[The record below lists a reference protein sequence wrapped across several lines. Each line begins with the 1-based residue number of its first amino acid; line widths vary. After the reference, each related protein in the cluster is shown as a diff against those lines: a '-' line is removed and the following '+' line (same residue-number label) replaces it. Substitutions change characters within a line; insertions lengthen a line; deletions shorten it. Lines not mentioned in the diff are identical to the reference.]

1 MRSFL
6 LSTGAALAFTLG
18 GVGMKLSEGLTR
30 FWPSL
35 SVFALFCAGAA
46 LQALAMREAEMGV
59 TYIAVLGLEA
69 VLAFLLGIWIFAEP
83 ATPVRILA
91 VILVTAGIVL
101 LRR

>member
-1 MRSFL
+1 M
-6 LSTGAALAFTLG
+6 
-18 GVGMKLSEGLTR
+18 
-30 FWPSL
+30 
-35 SVFALFCAGAA
+35 
-46 LQALAMREAEMGV
+46 

-69 VLAFLLGIWIFAEP
+69 VLAFLLGIWILSEP